1 MTDPFDALYL
11 PQRPVEPD
19 AGFAERL
26 RERLERMV
34 LLGEDMSTTE
44 AVRTEYSSVT
54 PYLAFRDSRA
64 AIEFYVD
71 VFGAQRRGEPIVMPD
86 GSVGHA
92 EIAIGG
98 SVVMLADESPEYHHI
113 APSGTGVRPMH
124 RVQVDDVDGVVER
137 ARERGA
143 EVLRPAAD
151 TGHGYSGTILDP
163 FGYRWMV
170 AARTEEGQSGGG
182 QGDQTRSGG
191 ERLPHGHVG
200 YHTLVVP
207 DDEAAKR
214 FYGAV
219 LGWTFPPGR
228 VERGWGIEGA
238 GLPMS
243 GLWGGQGWSGW
254 KLMYAVDDLEAALAR
269 VREHGGTTREPEAQP
284 YGLAAECT
292 DDQGIEFWLWQQ

>member
-11 PQRPVEPD
+11 PLRPVEPD

-26 RERLERMV
+26 RERLERTI
-34 LLGEDMSTTE
+34 LLGEDMSTTG
-44 AVRTEYSSVT
+44 AVQTEYSTVT
-54 PYLAFRDSRA
+54 PYLAFQDSMA

-71 VFGAQRRGEPIVMPD
+71 VFGAQRRGEPVMMPD

-98 SVVMLADESPEYHHI
+98 SVLMLADEWPEYDHV
-113 APSGTGVRPMH
+113 APTGTGVRPMH
-124 RVQVDDVDGVVER
+124 HVQVDDVDLVVER

-143 EVLRPAAD
+143 EVLRPAVD
-151 TGHGYSGTILDP
+151 TGHGYSSTILDP

-170 AARTEEGQSGGG
+170 AARTSRAQGVSPQS
-182 QGDQTRSGG
+182 T
-191 ERLPHGHVG
+191 ERVPHGHVG
-200 YHTLVVP
+200 YYTLTVP

-219 LGWTFPPGR
+219 LGWTFTRGR
-228 VERGWGIEGA
+228 VEHGWGIEGA

-243 GLWGGQGWSGW
+243 GLWGGQARAGW

-269 VREHGGTTREPEAQP
+269 VREHGGTTREPEQQA